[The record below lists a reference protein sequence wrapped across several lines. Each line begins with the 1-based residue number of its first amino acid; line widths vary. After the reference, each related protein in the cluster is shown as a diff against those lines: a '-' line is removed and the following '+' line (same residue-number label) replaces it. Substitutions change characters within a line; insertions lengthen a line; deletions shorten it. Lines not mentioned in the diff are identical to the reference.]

1 MAAISIEHHRYYQ
14 ASFQEKMADVSK
26 SPLAKATIVS
36 MIALSLFAYHRR
48 YPLSSKQRL
57 GVKVLA
63 VGTIVGM
70 AYHWKLLA
78 FETLLVI
85 NLIKNFFFGWEWW
98 NQIDENIYLGAI
110 PLERFDHENT
120 LKNELGITAVVSIIE
135 EFERETTTLFGKAVS
150 TDVWQRHLHLS
161 SPDFLPPSIEELDRG
176 ADWIKTQVDAGRKV
190 YIHCKSGA
198 GRSPSVVLAYYIKH
212 LKMDAEAAR
221 DNVFSR
227 RPHIFSSHSKMM
239 ERMREYHMKIEE
251 NNHSA

>member
-14 ASFQEKMADVSK
+14 ASFQEKMSDVSK
-26 SPLAKATIVS
+26 SPLAKATIIS

-48 YPLSSKQRL
+48 HPLTSKQLL

-70 AYHWKLLA
+70 AYYWKLLA

-85 NLIKNFFFGWEWW
+85 NLVKNFFFGWEWW

-150 TDVWQRHLHLS
+150 TDVWDHHLFLS
-161 SPDFLPPSIEELDRG
+161 SPDFLPPSIKELDRG
-176 ADWIKTQVDAGRKV
+176 VD
-190 YIHCKSGA
+190 
-198 GRSPSVVLAYYIKH
+198 
-212 LKMDAEAAR
+212 
-221 DNVFSR
+221 
-227 RPHIFSSHSKMM
+227 
-239 ERMREYHMKIEE
+239 
-251 NNHSA
+251 